1 MATFNVTGIDEAI
14 QQLNLQAETIQRLG
28 PAAAMAGGAAA
39 AEALAATAP
48 VRSGQLA
55 GSMKV
60 AGPYHTVADG
70 YYCDVYP
77 NGTRVDGERNATVGY
92 VLEYGRSNMP
102 ARPWMRP
109 ALDSS
114 AEAITAAMAEVL
126 SEGGGA

>member
-1 MATFNVTGIDEAI
+1 MATFNVAGIDEAI

-60 AGPYHTVADG
+60 DGPHRSVGDG

-77 NGTRVDGERNATVGY
+77 DGTREDGERNATVGF
-92 VLEYGRSNMP
+92 VLEYGRSNMA

-109 ALDSS
+109 AIDGS

-126 SEGGGA
+126 SGGGGA